1 MNYTETL
8 QYLYNRTPA
17 FHLIGAGAYKPGL
30 ERSHALDDAMGRPSH
45 AFHVIHIAGTNGK
58 GSVSH
63 MLAAILQA
71 DGHRVGLYTSPHLVD
86 YRERIRVN
94 GQMIP
99 KDEVIRFVE
108 ENRELIE
115 QQNPSFFEVTTAMA
129 FDYFRRE
136 KVEIAVVETG
146 MGGRLDSTNIVD
158 PILCIITNITLDHTQ
173 YLGRTVKEIA
183 GEKAGIIKPDVP
195 TIVGNASRDA
205 MHVISDKVS
214 ECQCPFFI
222 AQSTSVMQSATPSID
237 GGWEID
243 SDDYGPIRCELQGKF
258 QIDNARIVL
267 TALRRLS
274 LTTTVTYKISREAVS
289 KGFSHV
295 VELTGLMGRWQ
306 MLQQSPT
313 IVCDTGHNI
322 GAWEYLS
329 PMLDRISREIT
340 RVRTKPITRMRI
352 IIGLSSDKDVDSIVK
367 LLPRRAIYYYTQ
379 ASSDRA
385 LPAERLA
392 ELAGERL
399 LRGKAYPNV
408 AEAVRTALADSSL
421 TDFIF
426 IGGSNFI
433 VADALPLIPVGS
445 PLNKEE

>member
-1 MNYTETL
+1 
-8 QYLYNRTPA
+8 
-17 FHLIGAGAYKPGL
+17 
-30 ERSHALDDAMGRPSH
+30 
-45 AFHVIHIAGTNGK
+45 
-58 GSVSH
+58 
-63 MLAAILQA
+63 
-71 DGHRVGLYTSPHLVD
+71 
-86 YRERIRVN
+86 
-94 GQMIP
+94 
-99 KDEVIRFVE
+99 
-108 ENRELIE
+108 
-115 QQNPSFFEVTTAMA
+115 
-129 FDYFRRE
+129 
-136 KVEIAVVETG
+136 
-146 MGGRLDSTNIVD
+146 
-158 PILCIITNITLDHTQ
+158 
-173 YLGRTVKEIA
+173 
-183 GEKAGIIKPDVP
+183 
-195 TIVGNASRDA
+195 
-205 MHVISDKVS
+205 
-214 ECQCPFFI
+214 
-222 AQSTSVMQSATPSID
+222 
-237 GGWEID
+237 
-243 SDDYGPIRCELQGKF
+243 
-258 QIDNARIVL
+258 
-267 TALRRLS
+267 
-274 LTTTVTYKISREAVS
+274 
-289 KGFSHV
+289 
-295 VELTGLMGRWQ
+295 

-352 IIGLSSDKDVDSIVK
+352 IIGLSSDKDVNSIVK

-408 AEAVRTALADSSL
+408 AEAVHTALADASP